1 MVDFN
6 QFTLNNQGV
15 KDLSEVLFATAI
27 KQNNVFNTATLVTGV
42 ENGKKLDFVDNMG
55 NVGVAGRSCNPTYG
69 AIGIEGVEK
78 TWALDPW
85 NIAKSICY
93 TQLEDTIARF
103 SLDGGTSR
111 DDLQG
116 SEFYDKILT
125 PLMDKAIREFVWR
138 AVWFSDK
145 NAKNVED
152 DGVITDGVDL
162 NLMKIT
168 DGLWKRVFAVAAANA
183 SQHTAIAANA
193 QTTYATQ
200 KSGIRTAG
208 VALGIIDSM
217 LDNADARIAYA
228 SDAQLMM
235 TRSLYEALRRDY
247 RDAYKQTIP
256 FMEVA
261 EGVQLPSYDGV
272 PILVVPEWDINIDEF
287 ENSGTAWNLPHRAI
301 YASPKNLLVGT
312 KATAVLDELVSD
324 FDDRARDNY
333 FYAAGD
339 LGTMV
344 KEDALIQVAY

>member
-27 KQNNVFNTATLVTGV
+27 KQNNVFNTATLITGV

-55 NVGVAGRSCNPTYG
+55 NVGLAGRSCDPTYS
-69 AIGIEGVEK
+69 AIGIQGVEK
-78 TWALDPW
+78 TWVLDPW

-103 SLDGGTSR
+103 SLEGGTNR

-125 PLMDKAIREFVWR
+125 PLMDKAIKEFVWR
-138 AVWFSDK
+138 AVWFGDK
-145 NAKNVED
+145 AAKNVAQS
-152 DGVITDGVDL
+152 GVITDGVDL
-162 NLMKIT
+162 NLIKIT
-168 DGLWKRVFAVAAANA
+168 DGLWKRVFAVAAANTA
-183 SQHTAIAANA
+183 QHTTIAANS
-193 QTTYATQ
+193 QTTYAAQ

-208 VALGIIDSM
+208 VAIGIVDAM
-217 LDNADARIAYA
+217 LDAADPRIAYA
-228 SDAQLMM
+228 DDATLMM

-247 RDAYKQTIP
+247 RDTYKQTIP

-261 EGVQLPSYDGV
+261 NGVQLPSYDGV
-272 PILVVPEWDINIDEF
+272 PILVVPEWDVNINEF

-301 YASPKNLLVGT
+301 FTSAKNLLVGT
-312 KATAVLDELVSD
+312 KATAVLDELVSN
-324 FDDRARDNY
+324 FDDRKRDNY